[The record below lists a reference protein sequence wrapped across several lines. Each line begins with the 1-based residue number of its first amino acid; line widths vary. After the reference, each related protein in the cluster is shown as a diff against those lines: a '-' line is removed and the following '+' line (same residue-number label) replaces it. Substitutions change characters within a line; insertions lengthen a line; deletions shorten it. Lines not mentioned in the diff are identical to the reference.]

1 MADKRTGSFGSW
13 SSPITAETVAAAVV
27 PLSEPR
33 VDGDDIYWIEGRP
46 LERGRGVIMLRRA
59 DSTPTCVTKN
69 PFDARTQVHN
79 YGGGAYAVENGI
91 IYFVNYS
98 DGQIY
103 RQTGADAAPA
113 QITSSRSA
121 FFADLCVDRRRNRLI
136 AVKEERPNGDVVKA
150 INMLVAV
157 DIASGMEMVLDDAY
171 DFYSSPN
178 LSTDGC
184 KLAWLSWQH
193 PDMPWMCT
201 HLHVADVDAHGLVN
215 KRRIGSGTN
224 ESIFQPQ
231 WAPDGRL
238 YFISDRTS
246 FWNIYRSDGPG
257 VQEML
262 RRDAEFGVPQWIFGL
277 STYAFVSAETLIYC
291 FTKQGSWY
299 LGRLDT
305 RTLAANDF
313 ISEFAS
319 LAGLRATKKS
329 AVVLCSSATAPP
341 AIATVAV
348 DSGRVSPFVYSIE
361 RKCLEALEPYFTRP
375 QAIQFPTADGDTAH
389 GFYYPPG
396 NPDWQAQAGDKPPLI
411 VRSHGG
417 PTSAAT
423 CALSLSLQYWT
434 SRGFAVL
441 DVNYRGSTG
450 YGRKYRDRLYGQW
463 GVIDVEDC
471 IAGATYLASRGEVD
485 GRKLLIAGGSSGGYT
500 TLCALTFHD
509 VFAAG
514 ASYYGIGDVA
524 ALATDTH
531 KFELHYMD
539 WLVEPY
545 RPGSA
550 LYHDRSPMNFV
561 DRLAAPVI
569 FLHGEDDPVVPL
581 SQAQT
586 MFSALQTRDIP
597 SCLIVFQGEKHGF
610 KQAAHIRQALEAE
623 LMFYAINVL
632 RNPLY
637 S

>member
-59 DSTPTCVTKN
+59 DSTPTCVTKD
-69 PFDARTQVHN
+69 PFDARTQVHS

-348 DSGRVSPFVYSIE
+348 DSGTVSPFVYSIE